1 MGWVGATLG
10 AIFGSR
16 FGLIGS
22 LAGSVLGS
30 GLGDALARRVDEA
43 CEQWRM
49 EREARARMDA
59 RARARGGSRARAPIE
74 NEVLFLTA
82 LGAMFAKLA
91 KADGRVD
98 ASEIAAG
105 EAAFVRLG
113 LTDEKRA
120 FVIRAFRAA
129 KTDAHS
135 IFDYAASFASVTQA
149 VALRE
154 LVYDLL
160 WEIACAD
167 GVLAVEERDILEV
180 ITTPLRIRRTLFA
193 EQYQR
198 RIGARRSSETNR
210 GWHRQESR
218 QAPPRPAASDP
229 YDVLGCA
236 RTASNDALRRAYRAQ
251 AKKLH
256 PDILRAQGLPEELV
270 SKANEQM
277 ARVNAAWRE
286 IKRQRGL

>member
-1 MGWVGATLG
+1 MGWLGATLG

-30 GLGDALARRVDEA
+30 SLGDALSRQIDEA
-43 CEQWRM
+43 CEQRRM
-49 EREARARMDA
+49 EQEARARMKA
-59 RARARGGSRARAPIE
+59 RARARSGFRARSPVE

-82 LGAMFAKLA
+82 VGAMFAKLA

-113 LTDEKRA
+113 LTAEKRA
-120 FVIRAFRAA
+120 FVIQAFREA
-129 KTDAHS
+129 KMDAHS

-154 LVYDLL
+154 LIYDLL
-160 WEIACAD
+160 WDIACAD
-167 GVLAVEERDILEV
+167 GVLAVEEREILEV
-180 ITTPLRIRRTLFA
+180 ITTPLHIRRSLFA

-198 RIGARRSSETNR
+198 RIASRRASEANQ
-210 GWHRQESR
+210 GWRRQESR
-218 QAPPRPAASDP
+218 QEPPRPAASDP

-236 RTASNDALRRAYRAQ
+236 RTASNDELRRAYRAQ

-277 ARVNAAWRE
+277 ARINAAWSE
-286 IKRQRGL
+286 IKHLRGL